1 MNFALLSNI
10 FPPHVRGGY
19 ELGCQS
25 IARAL
30 VRLGHRVVVLTSA
43 SIGQLERAP
52 RTGNLQV
59 SALFEPIFEFE
70 DSLIAR
76 LNGSHAWRQ
85 RRDEAF
91 SGVLVSNALAL
102 ARFLADARP
111 DVLWMFNPV
120 GLGPIGILE
129 AALTQP
135 LKCIIHLM
143 DDVDGFVVQHQR
155 SIFLEGRYR
164 RLKSSI
170 SAISCSRKILY
181 MNEGCGGYRSHRVIY
196 NGVEFDEIPC
206 RRETAPRPEEPCR
219 FVYFGQV
226 SEAKGLLHMLRAASR
241 MSARSFT
248 IDIIGRPDSTFE
260 TQLENE
266 IAALGLREMVNVL
279 GFMPREELLPRL
291 TDYDA
296 GILLLSNTEPFG
308 YAPLEAAAAGLPV
321 ILTSGVGI
329 AECFP
334 KDYPLLIG
342 DRNDAADAASK
353 MDWCV
358 VNRGRLRALGLRLR
372 DELKVHCDFDSV
384 VMPAYL
390 RTIRACPVNE
400 GRFHVEG
407 LLSSYMTAK
416 LYDQLRLAGR
426 R

>member
-1 MNFALLSNI
+1 MYFALLSNI

-19 ELGCQS
+19 ELGCES

-30 VRLGHRVVVLTSA
+30 VRLGHRVAILTSA
-43 SIGQLERAP
+43 SMGRLERAP
-52 RTGNLQV
+52 RSKDLQIF
-59 SALFEPIFEFE
+59 ALFEPIFEYE
-70 DSLIAR
+70 DSLKSR
-76 LNGSHAWRQ
+76 LGGTNYWRR

-91 SGVLVSNALAL
+91 GGVLASNALSL
-102 ARFLADARP
+102 ARFLGDSRP
-111 DVLWMFNPV
+111 DVLWMFNPL

-143 DDVDGFVVQHQR
+143 DDVDGFVVQHQG
-155 SIFLEGRYR
+155 SVFLEGRYR

-181 MNEGCGGYRSHRVIY
+181 QNEFSGSYRSHRVIH
-196 NGVEFDEIPC
+196 NGVTFEEIAC
-206 RRETAPRPEEPCR
+206 RRETLSRPEQPCR

-226 SEAKGLLHMLRAASR
+226 SEQKGLLHMLRAASR
-241 MSARSFT
+241 AAASSFT
-248 IDIIGRPDSTFE
+248 IDIIGRGDSAFE
-260 TQLENE
+260 TRMNRE
-266 IAALGLREMVNVL
+266 IASSGLREMVNVL
-279 GFMPREELLPRL
+279 GFMPREELLSRL

-296 GILLLSNTEPFG
+296 AILLLSSHEPFG

-334 KDYPLLIG
+334 NDYPLLVP
-342 DRNDAADAASK
+342 DRSDAAEVADK
-353 MDWCV
+353 IDWCV
-358 VNRGRLRALGLRLR
+358 MNRSCLRALGLGLR

-390 RTIRACPVNE
+390 RTIRACPTNE
-400 GRFHVEG
+400 GNFSVEG
-407 LLSSYMTAK
+407 LLSSYMTSK
-416 LYDQLRLAGR
+416 LYHQLNW
-426 R
+426 

>member
-1 MNFALLSNI
+1 MYFALLSNI

-30 VRLGHRVVVLTSA
+30 VRLGHRVVILTSA

-52 RTGNLQV
+52 HTSDLQV

-76 LNGSHAWRQ
+76 LSGSHAWRQ

-91 SGVLVSNALAL
+91 SGVVVSNALAL
-102 ARFLADARP
+102 ARFLADSRP
-111 DVLWMFNPV
+111 DVLWIFNPV

-155 SIFLEGRYR
+155 SIFLEGRYG

-181 MNEGCGGYRSHRVIY
+181 INEGSGGYRSHRVIY
-196 NGVEFDEIPC
+196 NGVDFDEIPC
-206 RRETAPRPEEPCR
+206 RREFLVRREEPCR

-226 SEAKGLLHMLRAASR
+226 SEAKGLLHMLRSASR
-241 MSARSFT
+241 VSARSFT

-260 TQLENE
+260 MQLHRE
-266 IAALGLREMVNVL
+266 IATLGLREMVNVL

-296 GILLLSNTEPFG
+296 AILPLSYTEPFG

-321 ILTSGVGI
+321 ILTSGVGV

-334 KDYPLLIG
+334 QDYPLLIR
-342 DRNDAADAASK
+342 DRENAADVASK

-358 VNRGRLRALGLRLR
+358 ENRGGLRALGLRLR
-372 DELKVHCDFDSV
+372 NDLKVHCDFNAV
-384 VMPAYL
+384 VMPAYF
-390 RTIRACPVNE
+390 RTIQACPINE
-400 GRFHVEG
+400 GRYNLQG
-407 LLSSYMTAK
+407 LLSSYTTAK
-416 LYDQLRLAGR
+416 LYDQLRLVNR

>member
-1 MNFALLSNI
+1 MYFALLSNI

-25 IARAL
+25 IARSL

-43 SIGQLERAP
+43 SIGQLDRVHDKKDL
-52 RTGNLQV
+52 RV
-59 SALFEPIFEFE
+59 SALFEPVFEYE
-70 DSLIAR
+70 DLLNAR
-76 LNGSHAWRQ
+76 LKGSNYWRR

-91 SGVLVSNALAL
+91 GGVLVSNARAL
-102 ARFLADARP
+102 ARFLAESRP
-111 DVLWMFNPV
+111 DVLWMFNPL
-120 GLGPIGILE
+120 GLGPIGIIE

-143 DDVDGFVVQHQR
+143 DNVDAVIAEHQG

-164 RLKSSI
+164 RLKSSV

-181 MNEGCGGYRSHRVIY
+181 NNEVSGRYRSHRVIH
-196 NGVEFDEIPC
+196 NGVNFDEIAC
-206 RRETAPRPEEPCR
+206 RRETTFPPEQPCR

-226 SEAKGLLHMLRAASR
+226 SEQKGVLHMLRAASR
-241 MSARSFT
+241 ATARSFT
-248 IDIIGRPDSTFE
+248 IDIIGRGDSVFE
-260 TQLENE
+260 TQMYRE
-266 IAALGLREMVNVL
+266 IAALGLREIVNVL
-279 GFMPREELLPRL
+279 GFMPREELLSRL

-296 GILLLSNTEPFG
+296 AILLLSSHEPFG

-334 KDYPLLIG
+334 DDYPLLAL
-342 DRNDAADAASK
+342 DRNDAADVANK
-353 MDWCV
+353 IDWCV
-358 VNRGRLRALGLRLR
+358 MNRSCLRALGLGLR

-390 RTIRACPVNE
+390 RTIRACPISE
-400 GRFHVEG
+400 GNFSIEG
-407 LLSSYMTAK
+407 LLSSYMTSK
-416 LYDQLRLAGR
+416 LYHQLNW
-426 R
+426 

>member
-1 MNFALLSNI
+1 MYFALLSNI

-43 SIGQLERAP
+43 SIGQLQRAP
-52 RTGNLQV
+52 QANDLRV

-76 LNGSHAWRQ
+76 LSASHAWRQ

-91 SGVLVSNALAL
+91 SGVVVSNALAL
-102 ARFLADARP
+102 ARFLADSRP

-120 GLGPIGILE
+120 GLGTIGIFE

-143 DDVDGFVVQHQR
+143 DDVDGYFVDHQT
-155 SIFLEGRYR
+155 SILLEGRYR

-181 MNEGCGGYRSHRVIY
+181 ANEQSGSYRSHRVIY
-196 NGVEFDEIPC
+196 NGVDFGEIPC
-206 RRETAPRPEEPCR
+206 RREAVVRPEEPCR

-226 SEAKGLLHMLRAASR
+226 SEVKGLLHMLRAASR
-241 MSARSFT
+241 MNARSFT

-260 TQLENE
+260 TQLERE
-266 IAALGLREMVNVL
+266 IATLGLRENVNVL
-279 GFMPREELLPRL
+279 GFMPREELLLRL

-296 GILLLSNTEPFG
+296 AIFLLNNTEPFG

-321 ILTSGVGI
+321 ILTSGVGS

-334 KDYPLLIG
+334 KDYPLLIR

-358 VNRGRLRALGLRLR
+358 VHRGALRALGLRLR
-372 DELKVHCDFDSV
+372 ADLKVHCDFDSV
-384 VMPAYL
+384 AMPAYL
-390 RTIRACPVNE
+390 RTIQTCPIGE
-400 GRFHVEG
+400 GKFSVES
-407 LLSSYMTAK
+407 LTASYLTSK
-416 LYDQLRLAGR
+416 LFNQINW
-426 R
+426 

>member
-1 MNFALLSNI
+1 MYFALLSNI

-52 RTGNLQV
+52 HAKDLQV

-76 LNGSHAWRQ
+76 LSGSNSWRQ
-85 RRDEAF
+85 RRDEALG
-91 SGVLVSNALAL
+91 GVLVSNALSL
-102 ARFLADARP
+102 ARFLADSRP

-129 AALTQP
+129 AALSQP

-143 DDVDGFVVQHQR
+143 DDVDGFVVGRRR

-196 NGVEFDEIPC
+196 NGVDFDEIPC
-206 RRETAPRPEEPCR
+206 RRETTVRQEEPCR

-226 SEAKGLLHMLRAASR
+226 SEAKGLLHLLRAASR
-241 MSARSFT
+241 TSARSFT

-260 TQLENE
+260 TQLHHE
-266 IAALGLREMVNVL
+266 IATLGLRQIVNVL
-279 GFMPREELLPRL
+279 GFMPREELLSRL

-296 GILLLSNTEPFG
+296 AILLLSNTEPFG

-321 ILTSGVGI
+321 ILTSGVGV

-334 KDYPLLIG
+334 KDYPLLVD
-342 DRNDAADAASK
+342 DRNDAADTASK
-353 MDWCV
+353 LDWCLL
-358 VNRGRLRALGLRLR
+358 NRGGLRALGLRLR
-372 DELKVHCDFDSV
+372 DDLKVHCDFDSV

-390 RTIRACPVNE
+390 RTIQACPVGE
-400 GRFHVEG
+400 GKFNVES
-407 LLSSYMTAK
+407 LLSSYMTVK
-416 LYDQLRLAGR
+416 LYDQLRWAGKR
-426 R
+426 

>member
-1 MNFALLSNI
+1 MYFALLSNI

-25 IARAL
+25 IARSL

-43 SIGQLERAP
+43 SIGQLDRVRDKKDLP
-52 RTGNLQV
+52 V
-59 SALFEPIFEFE
+59 SAIFEPLFEY
-70 DSLIAR
+70 DDGLNAR
-76 LNGSHAWRQ
+76 LQDTNYWRR

-91 SGVLVSNALAL
+91 GGILPSNVLAL
-102 ARFLADARP
+102 ARFLADSRP
-111 DVLWMFNPV
+111 DVLWMFNPL

-143 DDVDGFVVQHQR
+143 DNVDGVIAQHQG
-155 SIFLEGRYR
+155 SIFLAGRYR
-164 RLKSSI
+164 RLKSSM

-181 MNEGCGGYRSHRVIY
+181 NNEVSGGYRSHRVIH
-196 NGVEFDEIPC
+196 NGVNFEEIPC
-206 RRETAPRPEEPCR
+206 RRETTCAPEQPCR

-226 SEAKGLLHMLRAASR
+226 SEQKGLLHLLRAASR
-241 MSARSFT
+241 ATARPFT
-248 IDIIGRPDSTFE
+248 IDVMGLVDSAFE
-260 TQLENE
+260 AQMKRE
-266 IAALGLREMVNVL
+266 IAAFGLGGVVNLL
-279 GFMPREELLPRL
+279 GFVTREELLSRL

-296 GILLLSNTEPFG
+296 AILLLSSHEPFG

-334 KDYPLLIG
+334 TDYPLLVH
-342 DRNDAADAASK
+342 DRGDAADVANK

-358 VNRGRLRALGLRLR
+358 VNRGGLRALGLRLR

-390 RTIRACPVNE
+390 RTIQACPISAGN
-400 GRFHVEG
+400 FSVEG
-407 LLSSYMTAK
+407 LLSSYMTSK
-416 LYDQLRLAGR
+416 LYHQVNW
-426 R
+426 

>member
-1 MNFALLSNI
+1 MYFALLSNI

-30 VRLGHRVVVLTSA
+30 VRLGHRVVILTSA

-52 RTGNLQV
+52 GASDLQV

-76 LNGSHAWRQ
+76 LSGNHAWRQ

-91 SGVLVSNALAL
+91 SGVVVSNALAL
-102 ARFLADARP
+102 ARFLADSRP
-111 DVLWMFNPV
+111 DVLWIFNPV

-181 MNEGCGGYRSHRVIY
+181 MNEGAGGYRSHRVIY
-196 NGVEFDEIPC
+196 NGVDFDEIPC
-206 RRETAPRPEEPCR
+206 RRESLVRREEPFR

-226 SEAKGLLHMLRAASR
+226 SEAKGLLHLLRAASR
-241 MSARSFT
+241 MNAMSFT
-248 IDIIGRPDSTFE
+248 IDIIGRPYSTFE
-260 TQLENE
+260 TQLHRE
-266 IAALGLREMVNVL
+266 IATLGLREMVNVL

-296 GILLLSNTEPFG
+296 AILPLSYTEPFG

-321 ILTSGVGI
+321 ILTSGAGV

-334 KDYPLLIG
+334 QDYPLLIR
-342 DRNDAADAASK
+342 DRENAADVASK

-358 VNRGRLRALGLRLR
+358 ENRGGLRALGMRLR
-372 DELKVHCDFDSV
+372 DDLKVHCDFNAV

-390 RTIRACPVNE
+390 RTVQACPINE
-400 GRFHVEG
+400 GRYNLQG
-407 LLSSYMTAK
+407 LLSSYTTAK
-416 LYDQLRLAGR
+416 LYDQLRLVDR